1 MGIEN
6 KIPVI
11 RTEEG
16 NQAVNARDL
25 HDWLNVG
32 RDFTSW
38 IKGRIGKYG
47 FEESKDFQI
56 IRLDMMGNVLTDRLP
71 RIGENLAETG
81 ESDNQRVAKTEYI
94 ISLDMA
100 KELSMVENNERGRE
114 ARKYFIEVEKLARK
128 ACEVHGREMTNDRI
142 ERERMK
148 IMLGAEW
155 IEKCSSII
163 SMNEVSKLQLL
174 GKVKEEAGELGR
186 FLPLPEYAKTD
197 GVSKSATELLRI
209 HRPNLGVQEFN
220 KILVKNGVLLDLE
233 RKSTS
238 SSNGKKRYKAIAKDW
253 LYYGENLANPHS
265 PNNRQ
270 PMWFIDK
277 FEELLKK
284 LGI

>member
-1 MGIEN
+1 MGIES

-16 NQAVNARDL
+16 NQMVNARDL

-32 RDFTSW
+32 RDFTNW
-38 IKGRIGKYG
+38 IKGRIDKYG
-47 FEESKDFQI
+47 FVENQDYVI
-56 IRLDMMGNVLTDRLP
+56 IAKMGEKPQAGRP
-71 RIGENLAETG
+71 
-81 ESDNQRVAKTEYI
+81 STEYV

-128 ACEVHGREMTNDRI
+128 AYEVHGREMTNDRI

-277 FEELLKK
+277 FEELLNK
-284 LGI
+284 LGL